1 MSVQSSVAHESQAG
15 WGAILTSLLLALVLK
30 LLPWSG
36 WGLTLRPDFL
46 LIVLLIWAQKRPSLV
61 GMALAWPLGL
71 LADIQDGVVLG
82 QHALGYVVG
91 VFLVQYLQRR
101 LMQFALL
108 FQAMH
113 VFVILLL
120 VEVATLVIGW
130 ISGKSPQIHMIFVAA
145 PIGAVL
151 WYGLAHLSRMPAAGK
166 HTG

>member
-1 MSVQSSVAHESQAG
+1 MSVQSSVTHESQAS
-15 WGAILTSLLLALVLK
+15 WGAILISLLLALALK

-36 WGLTLRPDFL
+36 WGLVLRPDFL

-71 LADIQDGVVLG
+71 LTDIQDGVLLG

-91 VFLVQYLQRR
+91 VYLVQYLQRR
-101 LMQFALL
+101 LMQFALH

-120 VEVATLVIGW
+120 VEVVTLVIGW
-130 ISGKSPQIHMIFVAA
+130 ISGKSPQVHMIFIAA
-145 PIGAVL
+145 PVGAVL
-151 WYGLAHLSRMPAAGK
+151 WYGLAYLSRMPAAGK
-166 HTG
+166 HGG

>member
-1 MSVQSSVAHESQAG
+1 MKMQTSVMPESQAG
-15 WGAILTSLLLALVLK
+15 WGVILLTLLLALAMK

-46 LIVLLIWAQKRPSLV
+46 LVVLLVWAQKRPSLV

-91 VFLVQYLQRR
+91 VYLVQYLHRR
-101 LMQFALL
+101 LMQFALP
-108 FQAMH
+108 FQTIH
-113 VFVILLL
+113 IFVILLL
-120 VEVATLVIGW
+120 VEVVTLVIGW
-130 ISGKSPQIHMIFVAA
+130 ISGRTPQLGTIFTAA

-151 WYGLAHLSRMPAAGK
+151 WYLVAYLGKVPAAGK
-166 HTG
+166 QSG

>member
-1 MSVQSSVAHESQAG
+1 MIGQTSVMPESQAG
-15 WGAILTSLLLALVLK
+15 WGMILLTLLLALAMK
-30 LLPWSG
+30 LMPWSG
-36 WGLTLRPDFL
+36 SGLALRPDFL
-46 LIVLLIWAQKRPSLV
+46 LVVLLIWAQKRPTLV

-101 LMQFALL
+101 LMQFALP

-113 VFVILLL
+113 IFVILLL
-120 VEVATLVIGW
+120 VEVVTLVIGW
-130 ISGKSPQIHMIFVAA
+130 TSGKTPQLGTILTAA

-151 WYGLAHLSRMPAAGK
+151 WYLLAYLAKIPAAAKQRG
-166 HTG
+166 